1 MQNNVRRIVGVAGCV
16 VLLAT
21 ISLPPSVAQARGKGK
36 QISVSLKNNSAG
48 AKTGGTIKLRPRP
61 AGSIKGNGLVGSSF
75 FLPKGAIVSAQSL
88 SRCAK
93 SRLEKTGKCSK
104 GSLISTGS
112 TKIRT
117 TYEGMEN
124 LTASIRLYSG
134 ETLGNLLMVVREPMT
149 EITMVIEGTIKG
161 AGSKGYSY
169 EFEFNN
175 LPVEPL
181 GEGSG
186 VFIYPS
192 NMSMKIAGRSL
203 YRNPLNCTKRGW
215 RFGVQFRYE
224 KGGSSPIYGKRL
236 RCRS

>member
-1 MQNNVRRIVGVAGCV
+1 MNKSVGKITLSIRRLMFVVAAVSMIG
-16 VLLAT
+16 AAPA
-21 ISLPPSVAQARGKGK
+21 IGSSER
-36 QISVSLKNNSAG
+36 ISVKLKNNSAG
-48 AKTGGTIKLRPRP
+48 KKTGGTIKLHPRS

-75 FLPKGAIVSAQSL
+75 FLPKGALVSAQNL
-88 SRCAK
+88 SRCDKAK
-93 SRLEKTGKCSK
+93 LEKTGRCSK
-104 GSLISTGS
+104 SSLISTGS
-112 TKIRT
+112 TKIKT

-149 EITMVIEGTIKG
+149 EITMVIEGSIKG
-161 AGSKGYSY
+161 AGGKGYSY
-169 EFEFNN
+169 EFEFND

-186 VFIYPS
+186 VYIYPS
-192 NMSMKIAGRSL
+192 SMKMKIAGNSL

-215 RFGVQFRYE
+215 RFGVQFKYE

-236 RCRS
+236 RCRG